1 MSEKETPAIVDVPA
15 ASEVRRADQ
24 KLARPRDAATLLL
37 YRTVAGR
44 TEVLMGERHGRH
56 RFMPNRYVF
65 PGGRLDRA
73 DAHMRAAAELR
84 PDVAAR
90 LARGCRAPDPAR
102 RARALALAAIRETF
116 EETGLAIGRPDLRP
130 GAATPRSWNEFAATG
145 LMPALDALDY
155 LARAITPPYRPLRF
169 DARFFVADAAQA
181 RGEIGGSGELR
192 NLSWLAIDEARRLPL
207 MDITAIVLDRLT
219 HYLAAPPPPDP
230 SRPVPLYRMRHG
242 RHGVESE

>member
-1 MSEKETPAIVDVPA
+1 VSEKEMPAIVDVPA
-15 ASEVRRADQ
+15 ASQVRRAGQ

-37 YRTVAGR
+37 YRNLAGR

-65 PGGRLDRA
+65 PGGGLDRA

-90 LARGCRAPDPAR
+90 LARGCRTPDPAR

-116 EETGLAIGRPDLRP
+116 EETGLALGRPDPRP
-130 GAATPRSWNEFAATG
+130 GAATPPAWSEFAATG
-145 LMPALDALDY
+145 LVPALDALDY
-155 LARAITPPYRPLRF
+155 LARAITPPYRPVRF
-169 DARFFVADAAQA
+169 NARFFVADASLA
-181 RGEIGGSGELR
+181 RGEISGSGELR
-192 NLSWLAIDEARRLPL
+192 NLAWLSIDEARSLPL

-230 SRPVPLYRMRHG
+230 ARPVPLYRMRHG
-242 RHGVESE
+242 RHGLESE